1 LIDGLVACDDPPSEA
16 RLTELRQALE
26 RKVTW
31 MKRGGRLANFA
42 FFGGIAV
49 MALGFGIM
57 LLAGETRPPIR
68 WLSMTGFGITAFGAA
83 LVVAASV
90 ALFVFRGFG
99 YVWARHDLQDAAL
112 LELSAQIQRLSERL
126 EAVEK

>member
-16 RLTELRQALE
+16 RLTELRQTLE
-26 RKVTW
+26 RKVTR
-31 MKRGGRLANFA
+31 MKRGGRLANYA

-49 MALGFGIM
+49 IVLGFGVM

-68 WLSMTGFGITAFGAA
+68 WLSMTGFGITALGAA
-83 LVVAASV
+83 TVVAASV
-90 ALFVFRGFG
+90 ALFMFRGFG

-112 LELSAQIQRLSERL
+112 LELSAQVERLSRRV